1 MVDAVVFLGPSL
13 NVEIAKQYLPAVYC
27 GPAAQG
33 DVLRVLPRRPR
44 LIGIIDGYFE
54 TVPAVWHKEILHAM
68 SVGVHVL
75 GAASMGALRAAE
87 LEPFGMVGVGQV
99 FEWYRSGAIEDDDEV
114 AVAHGPADSGYRA
127 ASEAMVNIRSAVA
140 SAQAANLI
148 ADAVASRLLEV
159 AKGLHYSERDYR
171 RLFQLLR
178 DEMDAATVDPLMDYF
193 LSLRP
198 RLKERDAILLLERA
212 AALLASDTPPMQPA
226 FSLERTVFLDAMI
239 HEVERLAAEEQWASL
254 PARHEGRADDMW
266 VRHEVLMRL
275 LARREATRLGFDC
288 TLTEQ
293 AEARTAFAAAH
304 GIVSEEQLRDRLRSC
319 GIDDRAFA
327 AMMRDAVLLEKLDRH
342 YDRDLRAAAP
352 EHIRIRTFQ
361 RGASEP
367 L

>member
-13 NVEIAKQYLPAVYC
+13 SVEVAKRYLPAVYHR
-27 GPAAQG
+27 PAAQG
-33 DVLRVLPRRPR
+33 DVLRVLPQRPR

-127 ASEAMVNIRSAVA
+127 ASEAMVNIRHAVA
-140 SAQAANLI
+140 SAQAASLI
-148 ADAVASRLLEV
+148 TPAVAARLLEA
-159 AKGLHYSERDYR
+159 AKALHYSERDYK
-171 RLFQLLR
+171 RLLEPLR
-178 DEMDAATVDPLMDYF
+178 DEIDADALLEYF

-198 RLKERDAILLLERA
+198 KLKERDAILLLERA
-212 AALLASDTPPMQPA
+212 AALLASDPPPMQPA

-239 HEVERLAAEEQWASL
+239 HEVERLAAKEQSASL
-254 PARHEGRADDMW
+254 SAPHDRGADDTW

-288 TLTEQ
+288 SITEQ

-304 GIVSEEQLRDRLRSC
+304 GIQSEERLRDRLRSC
-319 GIDDRAFA
+319 GIDDGAFT
-327 AMMRDAVLLEKLDRH
+327 AMMRDAVLLEKLDRY
-342 YDRDLRAAAP
+342 YDRDLRAGAP

-361 RGASEP
+361 CGASEP